1 MKLKN
6 INEWSPLAYRLI
18 SAAVYFLFLAAL
30 FLPYSAYLVKG
41 IVSHS
46 LSASEVFLYDHDWI
60 QQGIPYYREFFRC
73 IETGTLPWSWNEL
86 LGSSFYAAKATY
98 VIGDPFAWLTYGLW
112 KTLFH
117 YLPTALFV
125 ITGIKLLIAGLS
137 FERLLE
143 HYTSHRLSA
152 LVFGAC
158 YMMGGW
164 AVIFLEQI
172 YFLSFY
178 ALIPFI
184 LLGLERI
191 LKNNDHLLFYFAVLL
206 TLSTNLYLS
215 WSLCFFLLLYWF
227 VRAGEYNRRR
237 EKFWILTV
245 QTFISFLLAFLT
257 VMIVVLPGI
266 LVLLKSPRLSGHLI
280 DYTVWTKE
288 NICAILMNF
297 FVPVIDG
304 RNLLYHDYWYYF
316 YQIGIYCGS
325 LAVLCVPQ
333 LFVQQREGREK
344 LRYGILLAVVLLL
357 LVSPKVGLVLNLSYS
372 LRYTWFVEIVL
383 LLIAAKTF
391 DQPVHK
397 PTLVITCAVLSILLI
412 LLSMVAPGLEMK
424 YLVQYPEVIM
434 MWISIALLITYTVI
448 LVLQERWKPAVTAV
462 LLMGAIETMAYSSI
476 TIRTKTT
483 QRTPAEYLYQSEAV
497 EEAYQALIQDDPT
510 FFRVNLLEGVHA
522 DLSVL
527 PNSSM
532 YYGIPALS
540 GYDSVYCSGIHDFLD
555 YLGLYPDVSWN
566 FRINDRRLNSLLS
579 AKYTF
584 ASPATVPLVP
594 SDAELLEEYSSDSI
608 LVYRNKDADGAAFT
622 VKRFMKESEM
632 KQLMEDVEGNRDKR
646 IRALQRYTVIPDT
659 LYKEIGTAYSNSD
672 QQFFDGTRNRSD
684 LSFEI
689 TLKEE
694 TPVEFSIPADSGWK
708 MKVDGE
714 ERNWEKCDG
723 GFILAV
729 LPEGTHTVTFRYSIP
744 GFKIGLV
751 LSIIGM
757 ALSIIWLSRPRR
769 RETSEDISVE
779 MILAEAIRPSLPKE
793 ELEDIDF

>member
-1 MKLKN
+1 MKN
-6 INEWSPLAYRLI
+6 INDWKPLSYRIVTVL
-18 SAAVYFLFLAAL
+18 VYLLFLAAL

-46 LSASEVFLYDHDWI
+46 LSANEIFLYDHDWI

-86 LGSSFYAAKATY
+86 LGSSFYAAKASY

-112 KTLFH
+112 RTLFH

-125 ITGIKLLIAGLS
+125 ITGIKMLIAGLG

-143 HYTSHRLSA
+143 HYTKERLAA

-164 AVIFLEQI
+164 AVIFMEQV

-178 ALIPFI
+178 ALIPFV

-191 LKNNDHLLFYFAVLL
+191 LKNNHHLLFYISILL
-206 TLSTNLYLS
+206 ALSTNLYLS
-215 WSLCFFLLLYWF
+215 WSLCFFLVLYWF
-227 VRAGEYNRRR
+227 VRAGEYERRK
-237 EKFWILTV
+237 ETFWIMTV

-257 VMIVVLPGI
+257 VMVVVLPGI

-280 DYTVWTKE
+280 DYTVWIKE

-304 RNLLYHDYWYYF
+304 KNLLYHDYWYYF

-333 LFVQQREGREK
+333 IFVQEREWREK
-344 LRYGILLAVVLLL
+344 LRYGILLGVVLLL

-372 LRYTWFVEIVL
+372 LRYTYFVEIVL

-391 DQPVHK
+391 DQPVNK
-397 PTLVITCAVLSILLI
+397 PTLFVSCVLLI
-412 LLSMVAPGLEMK
+412 GLLVILSAVAPGLEFK
-424 YLVQYPEVIM
+424 YLVQYPEAVM
-434 MWISIALLITYTVI
+434 MWISIGLLIVYTVF
-448 LVLQERWKPAVTAV
+448 LMFRDRWKPTFAAV
-462 LLMGAIETMAYSSI
+462 LILGAFETLVYSSV
-476 TIRTKTT
+476 TIHTKTT
-483 QRTPAEYLYQSEAV
+483 QRVPAEYLYQNEAV
-497 EEAYQALIQDDPT
+497 ETAYKALVQDDPS
-510 FFRVNLLEGVHA
+510 FFRVNLLEGVNA
-522 DLSVL
+522 DRSVL

-540 GYDSVYCSGIHDFLD
+540 GYDSVYNNAIHDFLD

-566 FRINDRRLNSLLS
+566 FRINDSRLNALLN

-594 SDAELLEEYSSDSI
+594 KNAELVEKYSSDSI

-622 VKRFMKESEM
+622 VKRFVPESEM
-632 KQLMEDVEGNRDKR
+632 KKLMEDVEGNRNKR
-646 IRALQRYTVIPDT
+646 INILQLNTVISDD
-659 LYKEIGTAYSNSD
+659 LYETIGNGYQKND
-672 QQFFDGTRNRSD
+672 QQFFEGTRNGSD

-689 TLKEE
+689 KLNEE
-694 TPVEFSIPADSGWK
+694 TPVEFSIPADSCWK

-714 ERNWEKCDG
+714 DTAWQKCDG
-723 GFILAV
+723 GFILAI
-729 LPEGTHTVTFRYSIP
+729 LPEGTHTVTFTYSIP
-744 GFKIGLV
+744 GFAIGLV
-751 LSIIGM
+751 LSIIGL
-757 ALSIIWLSRPRR
+757 ALSMIWLSRP
-769 RETSEDISVE
+769 TGH
-779 MILAEAIRPSLPKE
+779 AEAPE
-793 ELEDIDF
+793 EIPYDLIIGKPGISGTGTANPEN

>member
-1 MKLKN
+1 MKN
-6 INEWSPLAYRLI
+6 INDWKPLSYRIVTLL
-18 SAAVYFLFLAAL
+18 VYLLFLLAL
-30 FLPYSAYLVKG
+30 FLPYSACLVKG

-46 LSASEVFLYDHDWI
+46 LSATEVFLYDHDWI

-112 KTLFH
+112 RTVFH

-125 ITGIKLLIAGLS
+125 ITGFKLLIAGLE

-143 HYTSHRLSA
+143 HYTHQRLAA

-164 AVIFLEQI
+164 AVIFLEQV

-178 ALIPFI
+178 ALIPFV
-184 LLGLERI
+184 LLGLEQI
-191 LKNNDHLLFYFAVLL
+191 LKNNHHLLFYVAILF

-227 VRAGEYNRRR
+227 VRAGEYERRN

-257 VMIVVLPGI
+257 VMVVVLPGI

-333 LFVQQREGREK
+333 IFAQQREWKEK
-344 LRYGILLAVVLLL
+344 LRYGILLGTVLLL
-357 LVSPKVGLVLNLSYS
+357 LVSPKIGLVLNLSYS
-372 LRYTWFVEIVL
+372 LRYTYFVEIVL

-391 DQPVHK
+391 DQPFNK
-397 PTLVITCAVLSILLI
+397 PTLFVSCVLLI
-412 LLSMVAPGLEMK
+412 GLLVILSAVAPGLELK
-424 YLVQYPEVIM
+424 YLVQYPEAVM
-434 MWISIALLITYTVI
+434 MWISIGLLIVYTVF
-448 LVLQERWKPAVTAV
+448 LMVQERWKPSLAAV
-462 LLMGAIETMAYSSI
+462 LILGACETLIYSSV
-476 TIRTKTT
+476 TIHTKTT

-497 EEAYQALIQDDPT
+497 ETAYNSLVQEDHS
-510 FFRVNLLEGVHA
+510 FFRVNLLEGVNA

-540 GYDSVYCSGIHDFLD
+540 GYDSVYCNAIHDFLD

-566 FRINDRRLNSLLS
+566 FRINDARLNGLLN

-584 ASPATVPLVP
+584 ASPATKPLVP
-594 SDAELLEEYSSDSI
+594 KGATLLEDYSSDAI
-608 LVYRNKDADGAAFT
+608 LVYRNNGADGAAFT
-622 VKRFMKESEM
+622 VKRFVPESEV
-632 KQLMEDVEGNRDKR
+632 KKLMEDVEGNRNKR
-646 IRALQRYTVIPDT
+646 INVLQLNTVISDD
-659 LYKEIGTAYSNSD
+659 LYEAIGKDYEAKD
-672 QQFFDGTRNRSD
+672 QLFFEGTRNGSD
-684 LSFEI
+684 LSFEVKL
-689 TLKEE
+689 TEE
-694 TPVEFSIPADSGWK
+694 TPIEFSIPADSGWK
-708 MKVDGE
+708 MKVDGKE
-714 ERNWEKCDG
+714 TGWQKCDG

-729 LPEGTHTVTFRYSIP
+729 LPEGTHTVTFTYSIP
-744 GFKIGLV
+744 GFAIGLV
-751 LSIIGM
+751 LSIIGL
-757 ALSIIWLSRPRR
+757 ALSVIWLSRPA
-769 RETSEDISVE
+769 TKSEGS
-779 MILAEAIRPSLPKE
+779 E
-793 ELEDIDF
+793 EIPYDLIFGDSGSSDTAASGS